1 MSLVGMCSFMG
12 LCVGGYVPVVAW
24 GSSDISLQSLLFGA
38 IGCVAGVW
46 VGYRLSN

>member
-1 MSLVGMCSFMG
+1 MSLVGMCSFIG

-24 GSSDISLQSLLFGA
+24 GASDFGFESLLFGV
-38 IGCVAGVW
+38 IGGAAGVW

>member
-1 MSLVGMCSFMG
+1 MSLVRICSFIG

-24 GSSDISLQSLLFGA
+24 GASDFSLQSLLFGA
-38 IGCVAGVW
+38 IGGAAGVW